1 VNSTLILGIASI
13 AFALVFR
20 AQTID
25 LPEQAQRLPALLIWI
40 VILLGVLMIV
50 EDVAMRRKARR
61 MQSGGAAAGALADD
75 EDPPAAPI
83 NWAVLAVFATAIAG
97 YVALIPLAGYL
108 LVTPTFLIGGLL
120 VSRTVPLGKAAAIG
134 LAATA
139 LVWAVFIWA
148 LNLPVP
154 LLPAFAR

>member
-1 VNSTLILGIASI
+1 
-13 AFALVFR
+13 
-20 AQTID
+20 
-25 LPEQAQRLPALLIWI
+25 
-40 VILLGVLMIV
+40 
-50 EDVAMRRKARR
+50 
-61 MQSGGAAAGALADD
+61 
-75 EDPPAAPI
+75 
-83 NWAVLAVFATAIAG
+83 VFATAVAG
-97 YVALIPLAGYL
+97 YVAVIPLAGYL